1 MEAESGLSSKIS
13 SVKVYLNGAVITR
26 TFRASLPAGSHR
38 LVLDNLESDVDEAS
52 IRISLKPSG
61 TVRSVAYDVYER
73 PVSEILGEDEAKL
86 LEELRS
92 LRKRR
97 DNLAL
102 KIAGIEKYIATMDRS
117 LPLALLAYLVS
128 SFSARNGDV
137 DVSGSI
143 QKLMKGREG
152 AAEKLVNLR
161 FQLEELEARIKELE
175 GRLKRL
181 KENTVK
187 VGRLTIHT
195 GELAEGEYAFTVS
208 YAVRSVRW
216 RPFYDIMIE
225 GGKAKLLAYAEIVQK
240 TNQAWSGVDLHIFS
254 KKIAPVTKPEPSP
267 WYVSLYKPRQT
278 VRRALKAKALR
289 AAAPAVEY
297 AEEAEEEEEKLGFE
311 QLEEVEVGG
320 YVSYRAR
327 EPVTLEPDVP
337 FQVLLSESEL
347 SGDRKVIWDAFT
359 NSPPVEVFSF
369 KNTGGTISPGEARIY
384 VDGVFVGRTMLRL
397 IAPGQEVE
405 LALTEADRLETERKL
420 VVHEESK
427 GLIGG
432 KAYLKRGYRLKLVN
446 HYPDRIKAVVYDRV
460 PVAGDPEIKV
470 ELNKAE
476 PRPAKVTTGILK
488 WELELEEGA
497 SAELSYAYTI
507 SYPREAELTL

>member
-1 MEAESGLSSKIS
+1 MEAKSGLSSKIS

-97 DNLAL
+97 DNLTL

-117 LPLALLAYLVS
+117 LPLALLAYLAS
-128 SFSARNGDV
+128 SFSPRNGDV
-137 DVSGSI
+137 DISGSI

-195 GELAEGEYAFTVS
+195 GKLAEGEYAFTVS

-225 GGKAKLLAYAEIVQK
+225 GGKAKLLTYAEIVQK
-240 TNQAWSGVDLHIFS
+240 TNQAWREVNLHIYS

-267 WYVSLYKPRQT
+267 WYVSLYKPKPAVMAMR
-278 VRRALKAKALR
+278 AKA
-289 AAAPAVEY
+289 AVPAVEY
-297 AEEAEEEEEKLGFE
+297 AEKAVEEEKLAFE
-311 QLEEVEVGG
+311 KLEEVEVGG

-337 FQVLLSESEL
+337 FQVLLGESEL

-384 VDGVFVGRTMLRL
+384 VDGVFVGRTRL
-397 IAPGQEVE
+397 GLVAPGQEVE

-432 KAYLKRGYRLKLVN
+432 KAYFKRGYRLKLVN
-446 HYPDRIKAVVYDRV
+446 HYPDKIKAVVYDRI

-476 PRPAKVTTGILK
+476 PRPAEVTTGILK

>member
-1 MEAESGLSSKIS
+1 MEVKSSLSSKIS

-26 TFRASLPAGSHR
+26 TFMASLPAGSHR
-38 LVLDNLESDVDEAS
+38 LVLDNLESDIDEAS

-97 DNLAL
+97 DNLTL

-240 TNQAWSGVDLHIFS
+240 TNQAWSGVDLHVYS
-254 KKIAPVTKPEPSP
+254 KKIAPVSKPEPSP
-267 WYVSLYKPRQT
+267 WYVSLYKPRPAAMAM
-278 VRRALKAKALR
+278 RAK

-297 AEEAEEEEEKLGFE
+297 AEEEVEEEEKLAFE
-311 QLEEVEVGG
+311 KLEEVEVGG

-476 PRPAKVTTGILK
+476 PRPAEVTTGILK
-488 WELELEEGA
+488 WELEIAEGD
-497 SAELSYAYTI
+497 SAELIYAYTI